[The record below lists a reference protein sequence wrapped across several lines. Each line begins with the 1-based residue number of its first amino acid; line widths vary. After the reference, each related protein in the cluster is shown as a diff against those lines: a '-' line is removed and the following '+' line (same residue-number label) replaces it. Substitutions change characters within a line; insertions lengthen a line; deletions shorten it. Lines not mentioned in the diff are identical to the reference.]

1 MVKSYMSEFVNTI
14 LPTYLTIQW
23 IESIH
28 SGITNAEHSQI
39 LHYGLVNNNDPVQTA
54 KDLMIETT
62 FKSKIAQ
69 LINDARFY
77 TSLES

>member
-1 MVKSYMSEFVNTI
+1 MVKSYMSDFVNSI
-14 LPTYLTIQW
+14 LPTYLTT
-23 IESIH
+23 H
-28 SGITNAEHSQI
+28 SGISNPEHSQI